1 MTEHD
6 SKKPTR
12 TDIDAPLSRED
23 AEQSTRTHSQT
34 ITGRSHAGVERA
46 SDQRSQTADHRG
58 ESRAHLAD
66 DTVGDPVDRGEGRAP
81 RDES

>member
-1 MTEHD
+1 MTD
-6 SKKPTR
+6 PTSPKPTR

-34 ITGRSHAGVERA
+34 IPGRDFAGVERA

-66 DTVGDPVDRGEGRAP
+66 DTVGDPSERGERHAP

>member
-34 ITGRSHAGVERA
+34 IPGATSPASSAPPTSGRRPPTTAARAARTSRRHRGRS
-46 SDQRSQTADHRG
+46 
-58 ESRAHLAD
+58 
-66 DTVGDPVDRGEGRAP
+66 VGPRRDRAP